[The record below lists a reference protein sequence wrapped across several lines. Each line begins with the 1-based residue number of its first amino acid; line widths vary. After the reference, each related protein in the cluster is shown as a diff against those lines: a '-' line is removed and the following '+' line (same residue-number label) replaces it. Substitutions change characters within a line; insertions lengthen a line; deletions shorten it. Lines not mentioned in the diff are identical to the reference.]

1 MNEIREIVTKAIV
14 GKGKKLIRIKENV
27 EPRYEAFSILGVW
40 VINHEFEAALTD
52 NNRVEMIGNFEINI
66 WYSYDDNTKTD
77 IAKKIVGYTQTVN
90 TRQIVKE
97 VNDNSQ
103 DVIVR
108 IIQQPTCTNAKLV
121 NSDIEVEIVFEVVAE
136 VIGETKMMV
145 TVFTQME
152 SYEPIDDNFENEI
165 NENFIHPH

>member
-1 MNEIREIVTKAIV
+1 
-14 GKGKKLIRIKENV
+14 
-27 EPRYEAFSILGVW
+27 
-40 VINHEFEAALTD
+40 
-52 NNRVEMIGNFEINI
+52 MIGNFEINI

-77 IAKKIVGYTQTVN
+77 IAKKVVGYSQGIN

-97 VNDNSQ
+97 VRDNSGC
-103 DVIVR
+103 DCR

-121 NSDIEVEIVFEVVAE
+121 GSDIETEIVFEVVAE

-145 TVFTQME
+145 TVFTQVE

-165 NENFIHPH
+165 NENFLNT